1 VPFGAGVMA
10 HRSKRLLTAAQR
22 RRLMALATTVRLR
35 PGTTVF
41 REGDPLS
48 DIFVVGEGLV
58 KAFREF
64 ASGRRRIVAFLF
76 PRDVF
81 GLAEH
86 GRYVNTARTVT
97 QSLIYRIPHESLAA
111 ALQRDA
117 DLQFRFL
124 CKVTEKLREAQRQA
138 VVLGRPDAIGRV
150 AMFLKMLEP
159 DSATRDPLIPLP
171 MRRTDI
177 AEYLG
182 LSLEAV
188 SRATR
193 TLALRKIVAFVDG
206 HSARVQDRAGFESI
220 VAAA

>member
-1 VPFGAGVMA
+1 
-10 HRSKRLLTAAQR
+10 
-22 RRLMALATTVRLR
+22 MALATTVRLG
-35 PGTTVF
+35 PDTEVY

-86 GRYVNTARTVT
+86 GRYVNTAHTVT

-138 VVLGRPDAIGRV
+138 VLLARPDAIGRV

-159 DSATRDPLIPLP
+159 DSATRDPVIPLP

-188 SRATR
+188 SRATH
-193 TLALRKIVAFVDG
+193 TLALRKIVAFVG
-206 HSARVQDRAGFESI
+206 RHSARVRDRTSFESI